1 MKIFGGSPALNR
13 DLPTY
18 CRMVRE
24 ESILFHFAEL
34 ESAQKHNR
42 LCTDPK
48 IRSLFTAGSGAIRLI
63 NAKL

>member
-1 MKIFGGSPALNR
+1 
-13 DLPTY
+13 
-18 CRMVRE
+18 MVRG

-34 ESAQKHNR
+34 ESAQKHDG